1 MKAPFVAPGETSVFQ
16 LELARPYRVIT
27 SGEGAWVEDS
37 TGKRYLDAMS
47 GGSMAAGLGHGRR
60 DLIEAA
66 WEQSRRIACLDNKR
80 LTNPWQEALAAELAA
95 LAPPGLSRVR
105 FVTGGSEANETMI
118 RAARAYHTARGEG
131 RRWQIISPAQAY
143 HGPTM
148 ATLALT
154 GRPGLHGAFGPYLSR
169 HAHIPPSTRRFDPTG
184 QEALDA
190 LDEALDQAGPENVSA
205 FFCEPVSA
213 AALPA
218 YSPPARFWEGLAE
231 RRERHGFLICF
242 DEVVT
247 GVGRTGAWFAA
258 EGLPCPPDMIA
269 LAKGLGAG
277 YTAIGA
283 VLYAGHVYEAVA
295 SGGVPYSI
303 GHTWDGAPLPC
314 AVGLAVLEALKS
326 EGWVDHAAARGPSL
340 RRELEAAL
348 EGDELAAEVRG
359 RGYLLGVDY
368 ADPRDGASFLPPEL
382 GAAGRIE
389 RAAARRGLLIL
400 GTQPTRDGF
409 AGDQHLF
416 APPFVTPEDDLAEMV
431 ERMAAAVGE
440 VSAEVK
446 DELRSGLVRGG
457 GPGGGGLRVLV
468 VQHEE
473 PTPGGLVVDWL
484 EERGAEVEVLRIDLD
499 GRRPDPARYDLIV
512 SLGSEFAA
520 FDDSI
525 PWIDREKDLLIEAFG
540 ADVPILGVCFG
551 GQLLARVLG
560 GGSFR
565 GRQSEV
571 GWLKVRSRNPDL
583 VPEGPWF
590 QWHFDTF
597 TLPPGAELLADSP
610 AGPQAF
616 SAGRSL
622 GIQFHPEVTNQIM
635 EGWVEVYRG
644 ELDED
649 GVDPAALL
657 DETRRRAAASQ
668 AAARRLL
675 EAFAREIAG
684 LALPR
689 RRQEGLWPS

>member
-1 MKAPFVAPGETSVFQ
+1 MKAPFIAPGETSVFQ
-16 LELARPYRVIT
+16 LELARPYRVIA
-27 SGEGAWVEDS
+27 SGGGAWVEDS

-66 WEQSRRIACLDNKR
+66 LEQSRRIACLDNKR

-118 RAARAYHTARGEG
+118 RAARAYHTARGEPQ
-131 RRWQIISPAQAY
+131 RWQIISPAQAY
-143 HGPTM
+143 HGATM
-148 ATLALT
+148 ATLGLT

-184 QEALDA
+184 GEALDA
-190 LDEALDQAGPENVSA
+190 LDEALEQAGPENVSA

-247 GVGRTGAWFAA
+247 GVGRTGTWFAA
-258 EGLPCPPDMIA
+258 EGLPCPPDMIS

-295 SGGVPYSI
+295 SGRVPYSI

-314 AVGLAVLEALKS
+314 AVGLAVLEVLKS
-326 EGWVDHAAARGPSL
+326 EGWVDHVAARGPSL

-348 EGDELAAEVRG
+348 EGEELAAEVRG
-359 RGYLLGVDY
+359 RGYLIGVDF
-368 ADPRDGASFLPPEL
+368 ADPRDGSSFLPPEL

-446 DELRSGLVRGG
+446 DELRSGLVQGAA
-457 GPGGGGLRVLV
+457 PGGGGLRALV

-473 PTPGGLVVDWL
+473 PTPGGLVAAWL
-484 EERGAEVEVLRIDLD
+484 EEQGAEVEVLRIDLD
-499 GRRPDPARYDLIV
+499 DRRPDPARYDLIV

-560 GGSFR
+560 GRSFR
-565 GRQSEV
+565 GEQSEV

-597 TLPPGAELLADSP
+597 TLPPGAELLADSR

-622 GIQFHPEVTNQIM
+622 GVQFHPEVTNQIM
-635 EGWVEVYRG
+635 EGWVEVYRH

-649 GVDPAALL
+649 GVDPGALL
-657 DETRRRAAASQ
+657 EETRRRAAASE
-668 AAARRLL
+668 AAARQLL
-675 EAFAREIAG
+675 ERFAEEIAG

-689 RRQEGLWPS
+689 RRRQGP